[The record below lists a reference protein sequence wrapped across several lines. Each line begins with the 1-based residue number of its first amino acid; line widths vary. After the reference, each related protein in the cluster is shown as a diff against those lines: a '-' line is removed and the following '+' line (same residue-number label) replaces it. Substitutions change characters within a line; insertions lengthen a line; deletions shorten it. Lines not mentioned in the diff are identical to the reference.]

1 MTERYCRNCGA
12 ELGDADRYCSECGHS
27 VGEEG
32 GGQDAGDG
40 HSTRE
45 SWGTDD
51 GRRTDEGWDS
61 GGAGGGGRYD
71 SGTGEQAGYGRNQPD
86 TTMAMLT
93 HVLALFTWLIGPLV
107 VYMATDDPFVRE
119 NAAKAAD
126 WQIMFTVYILVSF
139 VLVFAVVGIFLLF
152 ILPLVDMAFI
162 LIAAVKAN
170 EGEAWTYPLTPSIL

>member
-12 ELGDADRYCSECGHS
+12 EVGDDDRYCSECGNR
-27 VGEEG
+27 VGEESDG
-32 GGQDAGDG
+32 HDAGDG

-51 GRRTDEGWDS
+51 GRGANDSWDS
-61 GGAGGGGRYD
+61 GGADEGVPYD
-71 SGTGEQAGYGRNQPD
+71 SGTVGQEYGRDQPD

-107 VYMATDDPFVRE
+107 VHMATDDPFVRE
-119 NAAKAAD
+119 NAAKATD
-126 WQIMFTVYILVSF
+126 WQIMFTVYMLISAVLIVVLIGLVLLL
-139 VLVFAVVGIFLLF
+139 VLPF
-152 ILPLVDMAFI
+152 INMAFI

-170 EGEAWTYPLTPSIL
+170 EGEAWSYPLTPSIL

>member
-12 ELGDADRYCSECGHS
+12 EVGDADRYCSDCGQKIDGADH
-27 VGEEG
+27 
-32 GGQDAGDG
+32 DAGEDRG
-40 HSTRE
+40 SRE
-45 SWGTDD
+45 AWGTDNREAD
-51 GRRTDEGWDS
+51 DGWDS

-71 SGTGEQAGYGRNQPD
+71 SGTVGEQGYGRNQPD

-126 WQIMFTVYILVSF
+126 WQIMFTVYMLISF
-139 VLVFAVVGIFLLF
+139 VLVFAVVGIFLVF
-152 ILPLVDMAFI
+152 ILPLIDMAFI